1 MISFIAF
8 FAVFF
13 FGTILEV
20 FCGVTFYER
29 VRVAVDWLFVGKGHV
44 SFPDE
49 KRHWPFLFLFLCTFL
64 ASVPNFLAS
73 FSVSKSLISYSVS
86 YLKMLSPVPWQSL
99 LWLSWHCLQ
108 KVV

>member
-8 FAVFF
+8 FCVFF

-44 SFPDE
+44 SFPEE

-64 ASVPNFLAS
+64 DLSQIFWHLSLSVKVLYPIVLA
-73 FSVSKSLISYSVS
+73 I
-86 YLKMLSPVPWQSL
+86 
-99 LWLSWHCLQ
+99 
-108 KVV
+108 